1 MKRIE
6 KLKLQTKFLYL
17 LFLPVFLS
25 AEMPKL
31 PDDMH
36 AWASASVEMV
46 FREDFRNAEEEAKK
60 IIRKYPDHPAGY
72 FFQAAVLDAWMLRH
86 QSRRREREFF
96 RLCDQAVEKA
106 ERILAND
113 RGDEWARFFMGGSEG
128 YKGTY
133 EARYERWV
141 TAFRHGWKGVSIFQN
156 MASAGSKIPDIQF
169 GIGTY
174 DYWRSAL
181 MKLLWWMPGVSDNRE
196 VGIAKLRDV
205 MDNGVYTRAAAAM
218 VLIDI
223 YINECRFADALELS
237 NRMIARYPR
246 AQVFR
251 WGQAAAFQGLE
262 MHDEA
267 IKAYQ
272 LILSRNEIDPNTNHY
287 NSVVARAGI
296 AKSMAAMGRNAETI
310 EQITAINKYE
320 LDKDIRK
327 RLDKHFT
334 ETNALRR
341 QAESRSRN

>member
-6 KLKLQTKFLYL
+6 KLKRHQIKILCLL
-17 LFLPVFLS
+17 LFPVLIL
-25 AEMPKL
+25 AEAPKL

-36 AWASASVEMV
+36 AWAIASVDMV
-46 FREDFRNAEEEAKK
+46 FKEDFRNAEEEAKK

-72 FFQAAVLDAWMLRH
+72 FFQAAVLDAWMFRY

-96 RLCDQAVEKA
+96 RLCDQAVERA
-106 ERILAND
+106 EKILSSNRND
-113 RGDEWARFFMGGSEG
+113 DWARFFMGGAEG

-133 EARYERWV
+133 EGRYERWV

-156 MASAGSKIPDIQF
+156 MASSGSKIPDIQF

-196 VGIAKLRDV
+196 VGIAKLKGV
-205 MDNGVYTRAAAAM
+205 IENGIYSRSAAAM

-223 YINECRFADALELS
+223 YLNECRFADALELS
-237 NRMIARYPR
+237 NEMIKKYPR
-246 AQVFR
+246 AMVFR

-262 MHDEA
+262 MHEDA

-272 LILSRNEIDPNTNHY
+272 FILSRNEADQGSNHY
-287 NSVVARAGI
+287 NSILAR
-296 AKSMAAMGRNAETI
+296 
-310 EQITAINKYE
+310 TAIARSMVASGKNAGALEQVAAINRYD

-327 RLDKHFT
+327 RLDKTFSEVNT
-334 ETNALRR
+334 LRR
-341 QAESRSRN
+341 QAESRSR